1 MEMSM
6 SLESHLEELQRKH
19 GDLQRQLDEALAH
32 PSTDEIELTRLKR
45 RKLAIKDE
53 MERMRVSQTR
63 H

>member
-1 MEMSM
+1 M
-6 SLESHLEELQRKH
+6 SLDSHLEELQRKH
-19 GDLQRQLDEALAH
+19 GDLQRQIDEALAH

-53 MERMRVSQTR
+53 MEKMRGPQTR

>member
-1 MEMSM
+1 M